1 MTIGDGFLIESLNK
15 ELSMDLT
22 EQDNGSALREKLYR
36 FIDHLIE
43 TNFEKLIFILYR
55 IDVPENKLK
64 QLLEKFPMKDA
75 GFIIGNLIINRQL
88 QKIKTRQEWVMPVHE
103 ISEDERW

>member
-1 MTIGDGFLIESLNK
+1 MTKGDGFLVESLNK

-22 EQDNGSALREKLYR
+22 EQDSGNVLREKLYR

-43 TNFEKLIFILYR
+43 TNFEKLVFILYR
-55 IDVPENKLK
+55 IDVPEDKLK
-64 QLLEKFPMKDA
+64 QLLDRFPMKDA

-88 QKIKTRQEWVMPVHE
+88 QKIKTRQDMMVPTHD
-103 ISEDERW
+103 IAEDERW